1 MLRIRQP
8 RQLPLTLLHNR
19 QRQHTEIHTDDTP
32 PHALPLALS
41 RPPRAIAAVAL
52 AEQQP
57 DAGGVHDSLLHGETL
72 LVVAASD
79 LEDVACEFGPEGVG
93 GHFLTHAAVHEDA
106 EFALIFDFDQLLG
119 AVGRVGDI
127 EFHLDGGCD
136 YVTSRW

>member
-1 MLRIRQP
+1 M
-8 RQLPLTLLHNR
+8 
-19 QRQHTEIHTDDTP
+19 
-32 PHALPLALS
+32 
-41 RPPRAIAAVAL
+41 AL

-57 DAGGVHDSLLHGETL
+57 NAGGVHDSLFHGEPL
-72 LVVAASD
+72 LVVSAGD

-119 AVGRVGDI
+119 TVGGVRDI

-136 YVTSRW
+136 YVTSRWVVVE